1 MIVFEATDLKKQIEK
16 DAMMQLVK
24 MRLNDEEGVNVA
36 GLLSVIEKELTKESN
51 NLIVK
56 TRAI

>member
-1 MIVFEATDLKKQIEK
+1 
-16 DAMMQLVK
+16 MMQLVK
-24 MRLNDEEGVNVA
+24 MRLNDEEGVNVT

>member
-1 MIVFEATDLKKQIEK
+1 
-16 DAMMQLVK
+16 MMQLVK

-36 GLLSVIEKELTKESN
+36 GLLSVIEKELTKEN

-56 TRAI
+56 TRAV

>member
-1 MIVFEATDLKKQIEK
+1 MIAFEATDLQKQIEK
-16 DAMMQLVK
+16 DAMMQLVT
-24 MRLNDEEGVNVA
+24 MRLNDEEGVNIS

>member
-1 MIVFEATDLKKQIEK
+1 
-16 DAMMQLVK
+16 MMQLVK

-36 GLLSVIEKELTKESN
+36 GLLSVIEKELTREN

-56 TRAI
+56 TRAV